1 MLTIYRRHLKAC
13 PHKSRYYRR
22 CQCPVWVQG
31 TLRGE
36 TIREALDLTSWE
48 AATNVVREW
57 EAKGKLRS
65 DSAGVPTITEAIAK
79 HLADAKARNLRE
91 PTIRL
96 IQTLIEKSFLAW
108 CEDKGY
114 RYLSEIGVDEAREFR
129 ASWTFAPITAAK
141 KLERLSSFF
150 RFCHDAGWIDRNPV
164 KAVGRPKL
172 TQVPTMPFTEEE
184 FRKLLA
190 ASDQIQ
196 PKGVHSWDTPK
207 RIRAFLLLLR
217 YSGLRRTDAVGLH
230 RDRITDGKLFL
241 YTQKTGV
248 PVRIPLPQFVIDA
261 MEEVRKGEYYFW
273 SGNGNIKSATSAWDR
288 AFRRVT
294 KRAGVQGHFHM
305 FRDTF
310 AVELL
315 LAGVPL
321 DQVSVLLGHS
331 SVKITEKSYAPWVKA
346 RQEQLEAAV
355 MKTWKESPRL
365 QLVSAAE

>member
-1 MLTIYRRHLKAC
+1 MLNIYRRHQKSC

-36 TIREALDLTSWE
+36 TIRESLDLTSWE

-65 DSAGVPTITEAIAK
+65 DTAGVPTISEAVAK
-79 HLADAKARNLRE
+79 YLADAKARNLRE

-96 IQTLIEKSFLAW
+96 IRTLIEKAFLAW
-108 CEDKGY
+108 CEDMGY
-114 RYLSEIGVDEAREFR
+114 RYLSEIGVDAAREFR
-129 ASWTFAPITAAK
+129 ATWTFAPITAAK

-172 TQVPTMPFTEEE
+172 AQVPTMPFTEEE

-190 ASDQIQ
+190 ACDQIQ

-261 MEEVRKGEYYFW
+261 MEEVRKGDYYFW

-294 KRAGVQGHFHM
+294 KRAGVKGHFHM

-321 DQVSVLLGHS
+321 EQVSVLLGHS
-331 SVKITEKSYAPWVKA
+331 SIKITEKSYAPWVKA
-346 RQEQLEAAV
+346 RQDQLEAAV
-355 MKTWKESPRL
+355 MKTWAIGPRL
-365 QLVSAAE
+365 QLVASQ